1 MDAVTIRRPA
11 PAGPHLFVV
20 SMTLRNPC
28 GDLLIVR
35 KQGTSV
41 FMLPG
46 GKVEPGETHVE
57 AAVREVAEEVGL
69 TLDPAAIRLLGRW
82 SADAANEPGLV
93 ISSDVFAAPYSG
105 EPAASGEIA
114 EIRWLPLDEPTDLP
128 LAPLLVEHVIPALRA
143 GGSPQVASPV

>member
-1 MDAVTIRRPA
+1 MDAVTVRPQT
-11 PAGPHLFVV
+11 PAQPHLFVV
-20 SMTLRNPC
+20 SMTLRNAH

-35 KQGTSV
+35 KEGTSV

-46 GKVEPGETHVE
+46 GKVEPGETHVQ
-57 AAVREVAEEVGL
+57 AAVREVSEEVGL
-69 TLDPAAIRLLGRW
+69 TLDPTAVRLLGRW

-93 ISSDVFAAPYSG
+93 ISSDVFAAPHSG

-128 LAPLLVEHVIPALRA
+128 LAPLLTEHVIPALRA
-143 GGSPQVASPV
+143 GGSPPMASPV

>member
-1 MDAVTIRRPA
+1 MP
-11 PAGPHLFVV
+11 LFVV
-20 SMTLRNPC
+20 SVTLRNAA

-35 KQGTSV
+35 KRGTSV

-69 TLDPAAIRLLGRW
+69 ALDPATVILLGRW

-93 ISSDVFAAPYSG
+93 ITSDVFSAPHQG
-105 EPAASGEIA
+105 DPAASGEIE
-114 EIRWLPLDEPTDLP
+114 EIRWLALGDTRGVP
-128 LAPLLVEHVIPALRA
+128 LAPLLTEHVIPTLAATRA
-143 GGSPQVASPV
+143 APSR